1 MSWRQAIRRSCEQL
15 TVVIDGIQISLL
27 EKVDRNTTEMIVHQ
41 KYEDIVQYLQDALQA
56 NAEDEENFKNIA
68 KSLQDSVG
76 GIKQSK
82 VDRAEIAP
90 MQEAIANTEAI
101 VFKLR
106 SQLSKEKGEKEL
118 YTKPEVDELLF
129 TKMDKDEFEFRI
141 QEFMKGKKT
150 KKFSS
155 SANFTDITSRGGST
169 SFMNDDASSAQIKL
183 KPIASTTGG
192 GSGGASPSNDG
203 SFKTDKFDQS
213 KWAGLGG
220 ASKLVPGRPT
230 TDGYPVN
237 APGAFRQNS
246 ESNQSGGIP
255 GSSLPYLHNMEVSS
269 VQQQRLLQSQS
280 MEGLPSVHHV
290 RDTSFLGAAQMG
302 GGFNTHSK
310 HMLSQPESASPDLK
324 SYPDVEGENL

>member
-1 MSWRQAIRRSCEQL
+1 MTCPQAIRRSCEQL
-15 TVVIDGIQISLL
+15 TVVIDSIQISLL

-76 GIKQSK
+76 GIKKSK

-106 SQLSKEKGEKEL
+106 SQLSKDKGEKEL

-129 TKMDKDEFEFRI
+129 SKMDKDEFEFRI

-150 KKFSS
+150 KRFSS
-155 SANFTDITSRGGST
+155 SANFAEISSRGGST
-169 SFMNDDASSAQIKL
+169 SFMNDDVSTAAIKL
-183 KPIASTTGG
+183 KPISGT
-192 GSGGASPSNDG
+192 GSGGMSPANDG
-203 SFKTDKFDQS
+203 SIITDKFDQS

-220 ASKLVPGRPT
+220 VSKPVPGRPT

-280 MEGLPSVHHV
+280 MEGLPSVNHV

-310 HMLSQPESASPDLK
+310 QMLQQPESASPDLK
-324 SYPDVEGENL
+324 NYPDVEGENL